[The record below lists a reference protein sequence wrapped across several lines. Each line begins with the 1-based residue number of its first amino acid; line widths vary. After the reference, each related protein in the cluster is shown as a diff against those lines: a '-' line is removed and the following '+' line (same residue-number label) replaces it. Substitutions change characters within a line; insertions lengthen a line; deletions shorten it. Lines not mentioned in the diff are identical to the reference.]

1 MKKMLISLL
10 PFAAMCACGA
20 GVDISTSLRRV
31 NSPSGA
37 SPGRPDYAGSV
48 TCGAPRNE
56 AVFVTVEA
64 YFVGRRQARGAKD
77 ELLGG
82 AVVDRFEFGGDGP
95 KTRAFD
101 LPKTTELV
109 APTYGAGLV
118 APDVT
123 NYCGVIVRTLV
134 GGRVKSVKTIP
145 ASSAWMKAASSE
157 VVSIGGA
164 ALRLELPP
172 HVDVPLSERPRS
184 DSEISSEVAS
194 AGGCV
199 SAPFRF
205 SIMWNYDARSKVDLD
220 AHAVEPSGTEI
231 CFSSHKGSPTD
242 IGGMLDVD
250 MICPEEKGV
259 ENIFWPSLNKLADG
273 EYRLFVRNFDGGR
286 NHGSKAEVFYDGT
299 TYLYE
304 IGREIRGD
312 VEIARLDI
320 YRGYLV
326 GIRHSSFLKK

>member
-1 MKKMLISLL
+1 MKKDFVNCARALVLAAL
-10 PFAAMCACGA
+10 PFAATCACGA
-20 GVDISTSLRRV
+20 G
-31 NSPSGA
+31 
-37 SPGRPDYAGSV
+37 
-48 TCGAPRNE
+48 
-56 AVFVTVEA
+56 
-64 YFVGRRQARGAKD
+64 
-77 ELLGG
+77 
-82 AVVDRFEFGGDGP
+82 
-95 KTRAFD
+95 
-101 LPKTTELV
+101 
-109 APTYGAGLV
+109 
-118 APDVT
+118 
-123 NYCGVIVRTLV
+123 
-134 GGRVKSVKTIP
+134 
-145 ASSAWMKAASSE
+145 
-157 VVSIGGA
+157 
-164 ALRLELPP
+164 
-172 HVDVPLSERPRS
+172 
-184 DSEISSEVAS
+184 
-194 AGGCV
+194 V

-250 MICPEEKGV
+250 MIRPEEKGV